1 MMREP
6 DQSLDQLAH
15 AVIGAAIDVHREIG
29 PGFLES
35 VYQNALCYE
44 LGLRNIAYE
53 AQVLAPVTY
62 KGYAVGEGRIDIL
75 VEKRLIVELKAVEA
89 YEAIHQAQVIS
100 YLKAMR
106 LPLGLL
112 INFNLPILK
121 DGIRRVVLSR

>member
-1 MMREP
+1 MREP

-44 LGLRNIAYE
+44 LGLRKITYE

-62 KGYAVGEGRIDIL
+62 KGYAVGEGRLDVL
-75 VEKRLIVELKAVEA
+75 VEKRLIIELKAVEA
-89 YEAIHQAQVIS
+89 FEAIHQAQVIS
-100 YLKAMR
+100 YLRAMR

-112 INFNLPILK
+112 INFNMPILK
-121 DGIRRVVLSR
+121 DGIRRVVLSH

>member
-1 MMREP
+1 MIREP

-15 AVIGAAIDVHREIG
+15 SVIGAAIDVHREIG

-44 LGLRNIAYE
+44 LGLRKIAHE
-53 AQVLAPVTY
+53 AQAPAPVTY

-106 LPLGLL
+106 LSLGLL
-112 INFNLPILK
+112 INFNMPILK